1 MSEGSTLNIR
11 PGSAP
16 GSYVLRGEM
25 DLHTA
30 PQVAEISAR
39 ATGPGSV
46 LTLEISG
53 VSFIDSIGVWALV
66 NLARSLEPGARLV
79 LSNPGEAVKRT
90 LELVDLS
97 DTPGIV
103 VDDPS

>member
-1 MSEGSTLNIR
+1 VPEGSTLDIR
-11 PGSAP
+11 PGSLP
-16 GSYVLRGEM
+16 GSYALRGEI

-30 PQVAEISAR
+30 WQVAEISTR
-39 ATGPGSV
+39 ATGPGTV

-79 LSNPGEAVKRT
+79 LSHPSVAVKRT

-97 DTPGIV
+97 DAPGIV